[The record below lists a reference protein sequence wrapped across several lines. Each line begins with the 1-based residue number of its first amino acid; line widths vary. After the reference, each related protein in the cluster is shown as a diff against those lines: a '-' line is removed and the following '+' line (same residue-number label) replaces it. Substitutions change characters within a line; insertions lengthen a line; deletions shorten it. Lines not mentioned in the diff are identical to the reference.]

1 MNIFGRRNELNES
14 RPAQTMAAMNRFR
27 VIGPLLLVAAALGA
41 ALWWSA
47 RPNGFAT
54 PQKCV
59 ETYRDALVS
68 GNGEAYLNCLA
79 EPLRSEMRGRLTDP
93 ALRRSA
99 EGLKGWTQLE
109 PEIDGARASIFV
121 DEIRTMETCR
131 TRFRLER
138 SGQGWLIVGIDAP
151 RILPQ
156 TVPYGT
162 HVGKTEGPPP
172 KEADDP

>member
-1 MNIFGRRNELNES
+1 
-14 RPAQTMAAMNRFR
+14 MAAMNRFR
-27 VIGPLLLVAAALGA
+27 IIGPLLLAVAALGA
-41 ALWWSA
+41 AIWWSA

-54 PQKCV
+54 PQKCL
-59 ETYRDALVS
+59 EAYRDALVS
-68 GNGEAYLNCLA
+68 GNDQDYLDCLG
-79 EPLRSEMRGRLTDP
+79 EPLRSETRGRLADP

-109 PEIDGARASIFV
+109 PEIDGARASILV
-121 DEIRTMETCR
+121 DEIRATETRR

-162 HVGKTEGPPP
+162 HISKTGDTPP
-172 KEADDP
+172 ANDPEDR

>member
-1 MNIFGRRNELNES
+1 
-14 RPAQTMAAMNRFR
+14 MAAMNRVR
-27 VIGPLLLVAAALGA
+27 MIGPLLLVIAAVSA
-41 ALWWSA
+41 AIWWLA

-59 ETYRDALVS
+59 EAYRDALVS
-68 GNGEAYLNCLA
+68 GNDRDYLDCLG
-79 EPLRSEMRGRLTDP
+79 EPLRSEVRGRLADP

-121 DEIRTMETCR
+121 DEIRTTETCR

-151 RILPQ
+151 RTLPQ
-156 TVPYGT
+156 AVPYGT
-162 HVGKTEGPPP
+162 HISKTGETSPANEP
-172 KEADDP
+172 DD